1 MRQLPGGQMTPPQ
14 PGEQSQDRPGT
25 YL

>member
-1 MRQLPGGQMTPPQ
+1 MRQLPGGQMV
-14 PGEQSQDRPGT
+14 PGHVPGDGDRPGT